1 MARND
6 KKQKGISIIP
16 LKKQKA
22 KRLYVNQL
30 YTAKQTSIEVGVNE
44 KTVGKWIKDND
55 WKLAR
60 EQALNEG
67 LKSSNKLL
75 PSQYLIINDLRAYI
89 EENSPMLAKKI
100 NPLIDNYLN
109 LIS

>member
-6 KKQKGISIIP
+6 KKQKGISLIP

-30 YTAKQTSIEVGVNE
+30 YTAKQTAIEVGVNE
-44 KTVGKWIKDND
+44 KTVGKWIRDND

-60 EQALNEG
+60 EQTLIER
-67 LKSSNKLL
+67 LKGGNK
-75 PSQYLIINDLRAYI
+75 PSLSQHLIINDLRAYI